1 MVRRVSQP
9 PADMMPVIRAVRSAG
24 FPSASDT
31 DNMTACCVDI
41 PCSASHESVQTDYG
55 YTRYCALSFSR
66 CKLFA
71 IIATLVQHRLQQ
83 MSPTRTLLIDDHV
96 LFRAGLRMVLN
107 SGIENLQIAEAGSL
121 EEALRDTL
129 EPPTVVLLDL
139 KLQGLNGL
147 EGIALLRRKW
157 PQTAVVVLSSDSASS
172 TVRSAL
178 ERGAVAF
185 VSKADSADS
194 ILTVMRQV
202 LLGEP
207 LTAAQTLSHE
217 MSGKVLTRQLLT
229 PRQCEVLDLLCQG
242 LSNRVIGQ
250 RLSLSEHT
258 VRGHVQALLAAL
270 QVSSRSEAGYAAR
283 RMGLV
288 D

>member
-1 MVRRVSQP
+1 MCETLHGTITRV
-9 PADMMPVIRAVRSAG
+9 G

-31 DNMTACCVDI
+31 DNMTACRVHI
-41 PCSASHESVQTDYG
+41 PCNASHESVQTDYG
-55 YTRYCALSFSR
+55 YARRCALSFSR
-66 CKLFA
+66 CKLSS
-71 IIATLVQHRLQQ
+71 IIATLVQRRLHQ

-107 SGIENLQIAEAGSL
+107 SGIEDLQIAEAGSL
-121 EEALRDTL
+121 EEALRDTI

-147 EGIALLRRKW
+147 EGLALLRRKW
-157 PQTAVVVLSSDSASS
+157 PQTAVVVLSSDSTSS

-202 LLGEP
+202 LRGEP
-207 LTAAQTLSHE
+207 LTAVQALSPE

-250 RLSLSEHT
+250 RLNLSEHT

>member
-1 MVRRVSQP
+1 MDYGCHRQSTLWFSRVELLPGSRDQVRRQRFARIILRLSSMV
-9 PADMMPVIRAVRSAG
+9 DAG
-24 FPSASDT
+24 FLFMNIGDDWALMAVGLDPSSEAAS
-31 DNMTACCVDI
+31 NA
-41 PCSASHESVQTDYG
+41 G
-55 YTRYCALSFSR
+55 
-66 CKLFA
+66 KLYE
-71 IIATLVQHRLQQ
+71 
-83 MSPTRTLLIDDHV
+83 MSPNRIILIDDHV

-107 SGIENLQIAEAGSL
+107 SGIEDLQMAEAGSL
-121 EEALRDTL
+121 EEALRDMN
-129 EPPTVVLLDL
+129 EPPAVALLDI

-147 EGIALLRRKW
+147 EGMALLRRKW
-157 PQTAVVVLSSDSASS
+157 PQTAVIVLSSDSTSS

-194 ILTVMRQV
+194 ILTVIRQV
-202 LLGEP
+202 LRGEP
-207 LTAAQTLSHE
+207 VTAVQTLPTE
-217 MSGKVLTRQLLT
+217 VDGEILTRQRLT

-250 RLSLSEHT
+250 RLNLSEHT

-283 RMGLV
+283 RIGLV

>member
-1 MVRRVSQP
+1 MRLIVLPLQTFLDYCDVSPTQTP
-9 PADMMPVIRAVRSAG
+9 QMP
-24 FPSASDT
+24 
-31 DNMTACCVDI
+31 
-41 PCSASHESVQTDYG
+41 
-55 YTRYCALSFSR
+55 
-66 CKLFA
+66 
-71 IIATLVQHRLQQ
+71 
-83 MSPTRTLLIDDHV
+83 PTRTLLIDDHV

-107 SGIENLQIAEAGSL
+107 SGIEDLQIAEAGSL
-121 EEALRDTL
+121 EEALRDTI

-147 EGIALLRRKW
+147 EGLALLRRKW

-202 LLGEP
+202 LGGEP
-207 LTAAQTLSHE
+207 LTAVQTLSPE

-250 RLSLSEHT
+250 RLNLSEHT

>member
-1 MVRRVSQP
+1 LCETLHGMITRV
-9 PADMMPVIRAVRSAG
+9 G

-31 DNMTACCVDI
+31 DNMIACGVHI
-41 PCSASHESVQTDYG
+41 PCGASHESVQTDYG
-55 YTRYCALSFSR
+55 YARHCALSFSR
-66 CKLFA
+66 FKLSS
-71 IIATLVQHRLQQ
+71 IIATLVQRRLHQ

-121 EEALRDTL
+121 EEALRDTI

-147 EGIALLRRKW
+147 EGMALLRRKW

-202 LLGEP
+202 LFGEP
-207 LTAAQTLSHE
+207 LTAVQTLSPE

-250 RLSLSEHT
+250 RLNLSEHT

-270 QVSSRSEAGYAAR
+270 QVSSRSEAGYTAR

>member
-1 MVRRVSQP
+1 MDYGCHRQSTLWFSRVELLPGPRDQVRRQRFARIILRLSSMV
-9 PADMMPVIRAVRSAG
+9 DAG
-24 FPSASDT
+24 FLFMNIGDDLALMAVGLDPSSEAAS
-31 DNMTACCVDI
+31 NA
-41 PCSASHESVQTDYG
+41 G
-55 YTRYCALSFSR
+55 
-66 CKLFA
+66 KLYE
-71 IIATLVQHRLQQ
+71 
-83 MSPTRTLLIDDHV
+83 MSPNRIILIDDHV

-107 SGIENLQIAEAGSL
+107 SGIEDLQMAEAGSL
-121 EEALRDTL
+121 EEALRDMN
-129 EPPTVVLLDL
+129 EPPAVALLDI

-147 EGIALLRRKW
+147 EGMALLRRKW
-157 PQTAVVVLSSDSASS
+157 PQTAVIVLSSDSTSS

-194 ILTVMRQV
+194 ILTVIRQV
-202 LLGEP
+202 LRGEP
-207 LTAAQTLSHE
+207 VTAVQTLPTE
-217 MSGKVLTRQLLT
+217 VDGEVLTRQRLT

-250 RLSLSEHT
+250 RLNLSEHT

-283 RMGLV
+283 RIGLV

>member
-1 MVRRVSQP
+1 
-9 PADMMPVIRAVRSAG
+9 MP
-24 FPSASDT
+24 
-31 DNMTACCVDI
+31 
-41 PCSASHESVQTDYG
+41 
-55 YTRYCALSFSR
+55 
-66 CKLFA
+66 
-71 IIATLVQHRLQQ
+71 
-83 MSPTRTLLIDDHV
+83 PTRTLLIDDHV

-107 SGIENLQIAEAGSL
+107 SGIEDLQIAEAGSL
-121 EEALRDTL
+121 EEALRDTI

-147 EGIALLRRKW
+147 EGLALLRRKW

-202 LLGEP
+202 LGGEP
-207 LTAAQTLSHE
+207 LTAVQTLSPE

-250 RLSLSEHT
+250 RLNLSEHT

>member
-1 MVRRVSQP
+1 M
-9 PADMMPVIRAVRSAG
+9 
-24 FPSASDT
+24 
-31 DNMTACCVDI
+31 
-41 PCSASHESVQTDYG
+41 
-55 YTRYCALSFSR
+55 L
-66 CKLFA
+66 
-71 IIATLVQHRLQQ
+71 
-83 MSPTRTLLIDDHV
+83 PTKILLIDDHV
-96 LFRAGLRMVLN
+96 LFRTGLRMVLN
-107 SGIENLQIAEAGSL
+107 AGIENLQMWEASSL
-121 EEALRDTL
+121 EEAMGGPI
-129 EPPTVVLLDL
+129 EPPIVVLLDI

-147 EGIALLRRKW
+147 EGIALLKRKW
-157 PQTAVVVLSSDSASS
+157 PQTAIVVLSSDSASS

-194 ILTVMRQV
+194 ILSVIRQV
-202 LLGEP
+202 LHGQP
-207 LTAAQTLSHE
+207 VTGVPHR
-217 MSGKVLTRQLLT
+217 MSEADGKVLTRQLLT

-250 RLSLSEHT
+250 RLNLSEHT

-283 RMGLV
+283 RLGLV

>member
-1 MVRRVSQP
+1 MHNINRKCRHHV
-9 PADMMPVIRAVRSAG
+9 G
-24 FPSASDT
+24 
-31 DNMTACCVDI
+31 
-41 PCSASHESVQTDYG
+41 
-55 YTRYCALSFSR
+55 
-66 CKLFA
+66 
-71 IIATLVQHRLQQ
+71 ATCNLHRML
-83 MSPTRTLLIDDHV
+83 PTRILLIDDHV
-96 LFRAGLRMVLN
+96 LFRTGLRMVLN
-107 SGIENLQIAEAGSL
+107 AGIENLQMWEASSL
-121 EEALRDTL
+121 EDAMGGPI
-129 EPPTVVLLDL
+129 EPPIVVLLDI

-147 EGIALLRRKW
+147 EGIALLKRKW
-157 PQTAVVVLSSDSASS
+157 PQAAIVILSSDSTSS

-194 ILTVMRQV
+194 ILSVIRQV
-202 LLGEP
+202 LHGQP
-207 LTAAQTLSHE
+207 ITAVPHRAPE
-217 MSGKVLTRQLLT
+217 ADGKVLTRQLLT

-250 RLSLSEHT
+250 RLNLSEHT

-283 RMGLV
+283 RLGLV